1 MKTGSHDQSHINKYA
16 KKDISQMYKD
26 FNISDD
32 GYNDQQVRFNR
43 DIYGMN
49 IGDKKIETTL
59 YRFFRSFNNLFSM
72 ILLVLIVVSFFT
84 DVIFT
89 SNYRRNGTTCL
100 MLVVIFLISGF
111 VRFIQEMRS
120 KKAVDSLIELINTNV
135 QTRRNGKWQEISSN
149 ELVVGDRVK
158 FYAGDRIPADIRLI
172 NVNELFVSQS
182 MLTGESLV
190 IEKNADILE
199 RKECTSL
206 NDYNNIVFSGS
217 LVIGGSGEGIVLAVG
232 KETVY
237 GEINRDINI
246 RKNGFD
252 KGANSI
258 AGVLIKFIAILVP
271 FVFISCGL
279 VQGNWLSAFLFSL
292 SVAVGL
298 TPEMLP
304 MVINACLAKGSS
316 VMGKKDTIVKNIN
329 AMQGFGSMDVL
340 CVDKTGTL
348 TGDKIVLEYY
358 IDILGNESKQVLE
371 YAYLNSLYNTGVK
384 NHLDDAISQVE
395 QMPKF
400 NYLRL
405 LEEYNKL
412 DELPFDYN
420 RKYVSVLCEKTL
432 NEKSNLNNENL
443 LIVKGDVETVCKK
456 CIYAEYRGKAYPM
469 DMQSVHHIIDEMQG
483 DGMKVIAVAYKNTN
497 KEHIIPEDENDLIL
511 LGYLTFFDAPKKSA
525 QEAIEKLKKL
535 NVPIKVLTGDSKR
548 VAVSVCR
555 RLNLDTDNII
565 DGENLFELTDGELA
579 ILCENTTIF
588 AQLSPKQKAKII
600 KVLQENGHT
609 VGFLGDGMNDLH
621 AIFQSDVGISAE
633 GATEALQEA
642 ADVILLKKD
651 LNVLEEGIL
660 EGRKVFVNMSK
671 YIRITASSNFGN
683 ILAVVIASVLLPFF
697 PMTSIQLLLLNLLYD
712 VLCLILPWDNVDEE
726 LYCKPR
732 DWSGKT
738 LGRFMLFFGPIS
750 TIFDLTTFAFLF
762 LWLCPTIIGGT
773 FTSLNHE
780 SQQTFITLFQTG
792 WFLES
797 MWSQV
802 LILYSLRSKKIPFIQ
817 SKPAKPV
824 ILVTIIGI
832 ILFTIMTIIPIGRFV
847 GLTKMPL
854 SYFAFLLLV
863 VLLYISLVSIAKSW
877 YVKKYKELI

>member
-1 MKTGSHDQSHINKYA
+1 MKTGSQIQSRVSEYA

-32 GYNDQQVRFNR
+32 GYNQQQVRFNR
-43 DIYGMN
+43 DIYGLN
-49 IGDKKIETTL
+49 IDDKKIETTL

-72 ILLVLIVVSFFT
+72 ILLVLILVSFFT

-89 SNYRRNGTTCL
+89 SNYRRNATTCL
-100 MLVVIFLISGF
+100 MLVIIFLISGF

-172 NVNELFVSQS
+172 KSNELFISQS
-182 MLTGESLV
+182 MLTGESIV
-190 IEKNADILE
+190 IEKNTDIVDK
-199 RKECTSL
+199 KESISL

-217 LVIGGSGEGIVLAVG
+217 LVIGGIGEGIVLAVG

-237 GEINRDINI
+237 GEISRDVNI

-258 AGVLIKFIAILVP
+258 AGVLIKFIAIIVP

-304 MVINACLAKGSS
+304 MVINACLVKGSS

-358 IDILGNESKQVLE
+358 IDILGNENKQVLE
-371 YAYLNSLYNTGVK
+371 YAYLNSLYHTGVK
-384 NHLDDAISQVE
+384 NHLDDAICHVE
-395 QMPKF
+395 RMPNF
-400 NYLRL
+400 NYLEL
-405 LEEYNKL
+405 LKKYKKL

-420 RKYVSVLCEKTL
+420 RKYVSVLCENNI
-432 NEKSNLNNENL
+432 NEKSNLNNKNL

-456 CIYAEYRGKAYPM
+456 CTYAEYRGEVYPM
-469 DMQSVHHIIDEMQG
+469 DIQSVHHIIDEMQE
-483 DGMKVIAVAYKNTN
+483 DGMKVIAVAYKNIN
-497 KEHIIPEDENDLIL
+497 KKYIMPDDENDLIL

-525 QEAIEKLKKL
+525 QEAIEQLKKL
-535 NVPIKVLTGDSKR
+535 NVPIKVLTGDSER

-555 RLNLDTDNII
+555 RLNLDTDNVIV
-565 DGENLFELTDGELA
+565 GEKLSELKDDELS
-579 ILCENTTIF
+579 ILCEKTTIF

-600 KVLQENGHT
+600 KILQENGHT

-621 AIFQSDVGISAE
+621 AILQSDVGISAE

-651 LNVLEEGIL
+651 
-660 EGRKVFVNMSK
+660 
-671 YIRITASSNFGN
+671 
-683 ILAVVIASVLLPFF
+683 
-697 PMTSIQLLLLNLLYD
+697 
-712 VLCLILPWDNVDEE
+712 
-726 LYCKPR
+726 
-732 DWSGKT
+732 
-738 LGRFMLFFGPIS
+738 
-750 TIFDLTTFAFLF
+750 
-762 LWLCPTIIGGT
+762 
-773 FTSLNHE
+773 
-780 SQQTFITLFQTG
+780 
-792 WFLES
+792 
-797 MWSQV
+797 
-802 LILYSLRSKKIPFIQ
+802 
-817 SKPAKPV
+817 
-824 ILVTIIGI
+824 
-832 ILFTIMTIIPIGRFV
+832 
-847 GLTKMPL
+847 
-854 SYFAFLLLV
+854 
-863 VLLYISLVSIAKSW
+863 
-877 YVKKYKELI
+877 

>member
-1 MKTGSHDQSHINKYA
+1 MKTGSQIQSRVSEYA

-32 GYNDQQVRFNR
+32 GYNQQQVRFNR
-43 DIYGMN
+43 DIYGLN
-49 IGDKKIETTL
+49 IDDKKIETTL

-72 ILLVLIVVSFFT
+72 ILLVLILVSFFT

-89 SNYRRNGTTCL
+89 SNYRRNATTCL
-100 MLVVIFLISGF
+100 MLVIIFLISGF

-172 NVNELFVSQS
+172 KSNELFISQS
-182 MLTGESLV
+182 MLTGESIV
-190 IEKNADILE
+190 IEKNTDIVDK
-199 RKECTSL
+199 KESISL

-217 LVIGGSGEGIVLAVG
+217 LVIGGIGEGIVLAVG

-237 GEINRDINI
+237 GEISRDVNI

-358 IDILGNESKQVLE
+358 IDILGNENKQVLE
-371 YAYLNSLYNTGVK
+371 YAYLNSLYHTGVK
-384 NHLDDAISQVE
+384 NHLDDAICHVE
-395 QMPKF
+395 RMPNF
-400 NYLRL
+400 NYLEL
-405 LEEYNKL
+405 LKKYKKL

-420 RKYVSVLCEKTL
+420 RKYVSVLCENNI
-432 NEKSNLNNENL
+432 NEKSNLNNKNL
-443 LIVKGDVETVCKK
+443 LIVKGDIETVCKK
-456 CIYAEYRGKAYPM
+456 CTYAEYRGEVYPM
-469 DMQSVHHIIDEMQG
+469 DIQSVHHIIDEMQE
-483 DGMKVIAVAYKNTN
+483 DGMKVIAVAYKNIN
-497 KEHIIPEDENDLIL
+497 KKYIMPDDENDLIL

-525 QEAIEKLKKL
+525 QEAIEQLKKL
-535 NVPIKVLTGDSKR
+535 NVPIKVLTGDSER

-555 RLNLDTDNII
+555 RLNLDTDNVIV
-565 DGENLFELTDGELA
+565 GEKLSELKDDELS
-579 ILCENTTIF
+579 ILCEKTTIF

-600 KVLQENGHT
+600 KILQENGHT

-621 AIFQSDVGISAE
+621 AILQSDVGISAE

-651 LNVLEEGIL
+651 LNILEEGIL

-712 VLCLILPWDNVDEE
+712 VLCLILPWDTVDEE
-726 LYCKPR
+726 LYCQPR
-732 DWSGKT
+732 DWS
-738 LGRFMLFFGPIS
+738 
-750 TIFDLTTFAFLF
+750 
-762 LWLCPTIIGGT
+762 
-773 FTSLNHE
+773 
-780 SQQTFITLFQTG
+780 
-792 WFLES
+792 
-797 MWSQV
+797 
-802 LILYSLRSKKIPFIQ
+802 
-817 SKPAKPV
+817 
-824 ILVTIIGI
+824 
-832 ILFTIMTIIPIGRFV
+832 
-847 GLTKMPL
+847 
-854 SYFAFLLLV
+854 
-863 VLLYISLVSIAKSW
+863 
-877 YVKKYKELI
+877 

>member
-1 MKTGSHDQSHINKYA
+1 MKTGSHVQSHINKYA

-111 VRFIQEMRS
+111 VRFVQEMRS

-237 GEINRDINI
+237 GEISRDINI
-246 RKNGFD
+246 RKNGFE

-340 CVDKTGTL
+340 CVDKTVTL

-371 YAYLNSLYNTGVK
+371 YAYLNSLYHTGVK
-384 NHLDDAISQVE
+384 NHLDDAICQVE

-420 RKYVSVLCEKTL
+420 R
-432 NEKSNLNNENL
+432 
-443 LIVKGDVETVCKK
+443 
-456 CIYAEYRGKAYPM
+456 
-469 DMQSVHHIIDEMQG
+469 
-483 DGMKVIAVAYKNTN
+483 
-497 KEHIIPEDENDLIL
+497 
-511 LGYLTFFDAPKKSA
+511 
-525 QEAIEKLKKL
+525 
-535 NVPIKVLTGDSKR
+535 
-548 VAVSVCR
+548 
-555 RLNLDTDNII
+555 
-565 DGENLFELTDGELA
+565 
-579 ILCENTTIF
+579 
-588 AQLSPKQKAKII
+588 
-600 KVLQENGHT
+600 
-609 VGFLGDGMNDLH
+609 
-621 AIFQSDVGISAE
+621 
-633 GATEALQEA
+633 
-642 ADVILLKKD
+642 
-651 LNVLEEGIL
+651 
-660 EGRKVFVNMSK
+660 
-671 YIRITASSNFGN
+671 
-683 ILAVVIASVLLPFF
+683 
-697 PMTSIQLLLLNLLYD
+697 
-712 VLCLILPWDNVDEE
+712 
-726 LYCKPR
+726 
-732 DWSGKT
+732 
-738 LGRFMLFFGPIS
+738 
-750 TIFDLTTFAFLF
+750 
-762 LWLCPTIIGGT
+762 
-773 FTSLNHE
+773 
-780 SQQTFITLFQTG
+780 
-792 WFLES
+792 
-797 MWSQV
+797 
-802 LILYSLRSKKIPFIQ
+802 
-817 SKPAKPV
+817 
-824 ILVTIIGI
+824 
-832 ILFTIMTIIPIGRFV
+832 
-847 GLTKMPL
+847 
-854 SYFAFLLLV
+854 
-863 VLLYISLVSIAKSW
+863 
-877 YVKKYKELI
+877 

>member
-1 MKTGSHDQSHINKYA
+1 MKTGSQIQSRVSEYA

-32 GYNDQQVRFNR
+32 GYNQQQVRFNR
-43 DIYGMN
+43 DIYGLN
-49 IGDKKIETTL
+49 IDDKKIETTL

-72 ILLVLIVVSFFT
+72 ILLVLILVSFFT

-89 SNYRRNGTTCL
+89 SNYRRNATTCL
-100 MLVVIFLISGF
+100 MLVIIFLISGF

-172 NVNELFVSQS
+172 KSNELFISQS
-182 MLTGESLV
+182 MLTGESIV
-190 IEKNADILE
+190 IEKNTDIVDK
-199 RKECTSL
+199 KESISL

-217 LVIGGSGEGIVLAVG
+217 LVIGGIGEGIVLAVG

-237 GEINRDINI
+237 GEISRDVNI

-371 YAYLNSLYNTGVK
+371 YAYLNSLYHTGVK
-384 NHLDDAISQVE
+384 NHLDDAICHVE
-395 QMPKF
+395 RMPNF
-400 NYLRL
+400 NYLEL
-405 LEEYNKL
+405 LKKYKKL

-420 RKYVSVLCEKTL
+420 RKYVSVLCENNI
-432 NEKSNLNNENL
+432 NEKSNLNNKNL

-456 CIYAEYRGKAYPM
+456 CTYAEYRGEVYPM
-469 DMQSVHHIIDEMQG
+469 DIQSVQHIIDEMQE
-483 DGMKVIAVAYKNTN
+483 DGMKVIAVAYKNIN
-497 KEHIIPEDENDLIL
+497 KKYIMPDDENDLIL

-525 QEAIEKLKKL
+525 QEAIEQLKKL
-535 NVPIKVLTGDSKR
+535 NVPIKVLTGDSER

-555 RLNLDTDNII
+555 RLNLDTDNVIV
-565 DGENLFELTDGELA
+565 GEKLSELKDDELS
-579 ILCENTTIF
+579 ILCEKTTIF

-600 KVLQENGHT
+600 KILQENGHT

-621 AIFQSDVGISAE
+621 AILQSDVGISAE

-651 LNVLEEGIL
+651 LNILEEGIL

-712 VLCLILPWDNVDEE
+712 VLCLILPWDTVDEE
-726 LYCKPR
+726 LYCQPR

-738 LGRFMLFFGPIS
+738 LGRFMDQS
-750 TIFDLTTFAFLF
+750 VQFL
-762 LWLCPTIIGGT
+762 I
-773 FTSLNHE
+773 
-780 SQQTFITLFQTG
+780 
-792 WFLES
+792 
-797 MWSQV
+797 
-802 LILYSLRSKKIPFIQ
+802 
-817 SKPAKPV
+817 
-824 ILVTIIGI
+824 
-832 ILFTIMTIIPIGRFV
+832 
-847 GLTKMPL
+847 
-854 SYFAFLLLV
+854 
-863 VLLYISLVSIAKSW
+863 
-877 YVKKYKELI
+877 